1 MLSDRFPRGVAY
13 ATTPFLDLVLG
24 KSIAACKLGDNWLVT
39 ARPSMTQPDSKL
51 GAIRAFLR
59 TLNMLLKCVRMYG
72 MDHVHSTEQMAGT
85 WSDLHKCLEAEGG
98 FQIAVT
104 GAKLLIDSKAL
115 KANPAEAGFAS
126 LLSSAGISSIQFSRA
141 ATRDE
146 FGRFARA
153 FAQSGGKFEGL
164 LDLLRK
170 ALPPGSG
177 IRVNEVRFVE
187 ADSAGVAGTAEA
199 RIVGEFAAQAL
210 GGEAGVLRD
219 AVTNPRKLLALIAAA
234 EANVEYDGSEA
245 TGSGGGFGAGVG
257 GGGTGAPGQPDP
269 FTDVDLQ
276 SALHF
281 LGRLSDTHGKT
292 ANPHL
297 SAEVQTVARNLPVAT
312 QESLR
317 LALASLLEED
327 PNATNN
333 PNLLIQLAERLAI
346 QYALRKFEKGG
357 SRVDAVREM
366 LGKMAREIDSLRKRL
381 ALQEEKAPGTSQP
394 AEVQAAV
401 LEQDFWG
408 ALSYEARRRALLSP
422 DAWTFPLKYVRH
434 FIEDASARRD
444 ASAVADVLSHYAA
457 GVRATNVST
466 RQAAVEGIAELAES
480 YPAAEAGTLEFAVTQ
495 VGEQLSVETD
505 THLQTHLGTVFVR
518 FAQLAAETS
527 HYEALKQVL
536 ICLRL
541 LIHRQPSLA
550 SGLQPRIGLEKRVA
564 DLMEEALTRPAA
576 RESLLEV
583 LKEIPNAAIRYAS
596 AQFSQA
602 TQKERAE
609 QLIALASELGPEA
622 TQALRETLTSGPDSE
637 AISTVGMLTRLEIG
651 AVGEQLR
658 ARLPRWNHS
667 YQNLVV
673 RQIASSGA
681 PGRGRL
687 LEHIFDL
694 LDPLVLPP
702 AIDEIGMS
710 GDVEA
715 AGRLLRLAAGELPQ
729 HGSPYLILKAIE
741 ALGRLRAES
750 AIPILKRYAEE
761 KRLWMWV
768 HPHEVRIVAC
778 QSLRK
783 IDPAWEE
790 KFLPQSGLSEAEL
803 ALEPLDSAGRTP
815 GVRQRGYPRVQVRQ
829 RIAFNLTAAGK
840 ESPLLLKDA
849 SLGGFLAAGEV
860 RLPAGT
866 RAEIEMGSGGAA
878 IHAVVLVRGVRKNG
892 ISLEIVDIE
901 FEERSKLRKLL
912 LEMQK

>member
-1 MLSDRFPRGVAY
+1 MSQTDR
-13 ATTPFLDLVLG
+13 
-24 KSIAACKLGDNWLVT
+24 KL
-39 ARPSMTQPDSKL
+39 A
-51 GAIRAFLR
+51 AIRAFLR

-72 MDHVHSTEQMAGT
+72 MDHVHSTAQMEST
-85 WSDLHKCLEAEGG
+85 WADLQKCLESEGG

-104 GAKLLIDSKAL
+104 GAKLLIDGKAL

-126 LLSSAGISSIQFSRA
+126 LLASAGISSIHFSK
-141 ATRDE
+141 TTTCDE
-146 FGRFARA
+146 FGRFAKA

-164 LDLLRK
+164 LDFLRK
-170 ALPPGSG
+170 ALPSGSG

-187 ADSAGVAGTAEA
+187 ADSAGVSGISEA

-234 EANVEYDGSEA
+234 EAKVDYDGSES
-245 TGSGGGFGAGVG
+245 TSSTGGFGTGPG
-257 GGGTGAPGQPDP
+257 GSGQSGLSQADP
-269 FTDVDLQ
+269 FSDVDLK
-276 SALHF
+276 SALQF
-281 LGRLSDTHGKT
+281 LGRLSEARGKT

-297 SAEVQTVARNLPVAT
+297 SSEVQTVARNLPLAT

-317 LALASLLEED
+317 LALATLLEED
-327 PNATNN
+327 PNATYN

-357 SRVDAVREM
+357 SRVDAVRDVFSR
-366 LGKMAREIDSLRKRL
+366 MAREIDSLRRRL
-381 ALQEEKAPGTSQP
+381 ALQEEKTAGAPQP
-394 AEVQAAV
+394 AEAQAAA
-401 LEQDFWG
+401 LEQDFWD
-408 ALSYEARRRALLSP
+408 ALSYEARKRALLSP
-422 DAWTFPLKYVRH
+422 DAWTLPLERVRH
-434 FIEDASARRD
+434 FVDDAHARHD
-444 ASAVADVLSHYAA
+444 TSAVADLLSHYAA
-457 GVRATNVST
+457 GVRATNAST
-466 RQAAVEGIAELAES
+466 RQTAVEGLAELAEF
-480 YPAAEAGTLEFAVTQ
+480 YPSADAGTLEFAVTQ
-495 VGEQLSVETD
+495 VGEQLSIETD
-505 THLQTHLGTVFVR
+505 THLQNELGTVFVR
-518 FAQLAAETS
+518 FFQLAVESS
-527 HYEALKQVL
+527 HYDALKQVL
-536 ICLRL
+536 VCLRL
-541 LIHRQPSLA
+541 LVHRQPSLA
-550 SGLQPRIGLEKRVA
+550 SGLQPRIGLENRVA
-564 DLMEEALTRPAA
+564 DLVEQALTRPAA
-576 RESLLEV
+576 SESLLEV
-583 LKEIPNAAIRYAS
+583 LKEIPLAAIRYA
-596 AQFSQA
+596 ATQFSQA
-602 TQKERAE
+602 TQRDRAE
-609 QLIALASELGPEA
+609 QLIALASQLGPEA

-637 AISTVGMLTRLEIG
+637 AISTIGMLTRLEIG

-681 PGRGRL
+681 PARGRL
-687 LEHIFDL
+687 LDHIFDL

-715 AGRLLRLAAGELPQ
+715 ANRLLRLAAGELPQ

-768 HPHEVRIVAC
+768 HPHEVRVVAC

-783 IDPAWEE
+783 IDPPWAE
-790 KFLPQSGLSEAEL
+790 KFLPQSGFSEAEL

-829 RIAFNLTAAGK
+829 RITFKLTAAGK
-840 ESPLLLKDA
+840 EAPLLLKDA
-849 SLGGFLAAGEV
+849 SLGGFLAAGDV

-866 RAEIEMGSGGAA
+866 RAEIEMGSGSAA

-892 ISLEIVDIE
+892 ISLEIADIE
-901 FEERSKLRKLL
+901 FEERSNLRRLL